1 MRGPIL
7 RQRGASRGLL
17 SATAAATSGHLA
29 RPDKKILTRVAVTTV
44 PRQIFL
50 FSGHMIDRLGRKP
63 PRFPP
68 ECEPSV
74 AGEIDAKLTDLGAG
88 SADLGITQGACG
100 GDLLFAE
107 AMLKRG
113 SALELHLPLA
123 EKTFLEK
130 SVDFTKDSSTVP
142 DRWRDRFL
150 AVRHHPSVRTTIMP
164 TRHGSGQPD
173 NVYERCNLSMLNRA
187 LSFGADK
194 VRFICVWNG
203 EGGDG
208 PGGTQ
213 HMRKVAQERGAA
225 EHWIDIRTLCNS
237 RHRA

>member
-1 MRGPIL
+1 
-7 RQRGASRGLL
+7 LL
-17 SATAAATSGHLA
+17 PTVDAPATAARPKKTVATS
-29 RPDKKILTRVAVTTV
+29 VTASIAI
-44 PRQIFL
+44 PRLVLL
-50 FSGHMIDRLGRKP
+50 FSGHMIDKLDRNP

-74 AGEIDAKLTDLGAG
+74 AGEIDAKLTELGVG
-88 SADLGITQGACG
+88 STDLGITQGACG

-107 AMLKRG
+107 AMIKRG

-123 EKTFLEK
+123 EEIFLEN

-150 AVRHHPSVRTTIMP
+150 VVRHHSSVTTKTLP
-164 TRHGSGQPD
+164 AQRRLGQPD
-173 NVYERCNLSMLNRA
+173 NVYERCNLWMLKRA

-208 PGGTQ
+208 PGGTAD
-213 HMRKVAQERGAA
+213 MRKAVEKSGGAQC
-225 EHWIDIRTLCNS
+225 WIDTRTLCNQAP
-237 RHRA
+237 RVNMQ

>member
-1 MRGPIL
+1 
-7 RQRGASRGLL
+7 
-17 SATAAATSGHLA
+17 
-29 RPDKKILTRVAVTTV
+29 
-44 PRQIFL
+44 
-50 FSGHMIDRLGRKP
+50 MIDRLGRKP

-74 AGEIDAKLTDLGAG
+74 AREIDAKLTELGAG

-113 SALELHLPLA
+113 AALELHLPLA
-123 EKTFLEK
+123 EKIFLEN

-142 DRWRDRFL
+142 DRWHDRFL

-164 TRHGSGQPD
+164 ARHRSGQPD
-173 NVYERCNLSMLNRA
+173 NVYERCNLSMLKRA

-208 PGGTQ
+208 PGGTAD
-213 HMRKVAQERGAA
+213 MRKAVEKSGGAQC
-225 EHWIDIRTLCNS
+225 WIDTRTLCNS

>member
-1 MRGPIL
+1 
-7 RQRGASRGLL
+7 
-17 SATAAATSGHLA
+17 
-29 RPDKKILTRVAVTTV
+29 
-44 PRQIFL
+44 
-50 FSGHMIDRLGRKP
+50 MIDRLGRKP

-107 AMLKRG
+107 AMLQRG
-113 SALELHLPLA
+113 AALELHLPLA
-123 EKTFLEK
+123 EKIFLAN

-142 DRWRDRFL
+142 DRWHDRFL

-164 TRHGSGQPD
+164 AQQQSTQPD
-173 NVYERCNLSMLNRA
+173 NVYERCNLSMLERA

-208 PGGTQ
+208 PGGTAD
-213 HMRKVAQERGAA
+213 MRKVAQERGAA
-225 EHWIDIRTLCNS
+225 EHWIDIRMLCNS
-237 RHRA
+237 GHRA

>member
-1 MRGPIL
+1 
-7 RQRGASRGLL
+7 
-17 SATAAATSGHLA
+17 
-29 RPDKKILTRVAVTTV
+29 
-44 PRQIFL
+44 
-50 FSGHMIDRLGRKP
+50 MIDKLDRNP

-74 AGEIDAKLTDLGAG
+74 AGEIDARLTELGVG
-88 SADLGITQGACG
+88 STDLGITQGACG

-107 AMLKRG
+107 AMIKRG

-123 EKTFLEK
+123 EEIFLEN

-150 AVRHHPSVRTTIMP
+150 AVRHHSSVTTKTMP
-164 TRHGSGQPD
+164 AQRKLGRPD
-173 NVYERCNLSMLNRA
+173 NVYERCNLWMLERA

-208 PGGTQ
+208 PGGTAD
-213 HMRKVAQERGAA
+213 MRKAVEKSGGAQC
-225 EHWIDIRTLCNS
+225 WIDTRTLCNQAP
-237 RHRA
+237 RVNMQ

>member
-1 MRGPIL
+1 
-7 RQRGASRGLL
+7 
-17 SATAAATSGHLA
+17 
-29 RPDKKILTRVAVTTV
+29 
-44 PRQIFL
+44 
-50 FSGHMIDRLGRKP
+50 MIDKLDRNP

-74 AGEIDAKLTDLGAG
+74 AGEIDAKLTELGVG
-88 SADLGITQGACG
+88 STDLGITQGACG

-123 EKTFLEK
+123 EKIFLEN
-130 SVDFTKDSSTVP
+130 SVDFRKDSSTVP

-150 AVRHHPSVRTTIMP
+150 AVRHHSSVTIKTMP
-164 TRHGSGQPD
+164 AQLGLGQPD
-173 NVYERCNLSMLNRA
+173 NVYERCNLWMLERA

-208 PGGTQ
+208 PGGTAD
-213 HMRKVAQERGAA
+213 MRKAVEKSGGAQC
-225 EHWIDIRTLCNS
+225 WIDTRTLCS
-237 RHRA
+237 SGHRA